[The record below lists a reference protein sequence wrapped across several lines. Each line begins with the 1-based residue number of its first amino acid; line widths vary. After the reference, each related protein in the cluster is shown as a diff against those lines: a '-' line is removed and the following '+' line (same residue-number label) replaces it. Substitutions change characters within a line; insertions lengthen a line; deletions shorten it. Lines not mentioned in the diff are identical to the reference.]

1 MGRGKVEWRRG
12 SLTVP
17 EPDAGFLGV
26 DGVEDALVPD
36 LALGSEAYHAPDVRL
51 RRRRG
56 CHRRRSRLG
65 FRCPTHAGLCFFFV
79 PLFCPSFF
87 LKKLSLIAPP
97 RLSLPPFRSCG
108 LTFLRH
114 HPLACG
120 SVTEVTMLG
129 PLSGDLSVR
138 LVSVVTVVS
147 HSHSCHISFLSH
159 PPALLQ

>member
-1 MGRGKVEWRRG
+1 VEWRRG

-79 PLFCPSFF
+79 PLFCPSLLF
-87 LKKLSLIAPP
+87 KKAFANRSASSPTTPVSFMWTHVPAPP
-97 RLSLPPFRSCG
+97 PTCVWVRNRS
-108 LTFLRH
+108 H
-114 HPLACG
+114 N
-120 SVTEVTMLG
+120 
-129 PLSGDLSVR
+129 VR
-138 LVSVVTVVS
+138 PT
-147 HSHSCHISFLSH
+147 
-159 PPALLQ
+159 